1 MTKRYRIIAFLLLIT
16 TILLNVGPLAVYSI
30 IGLIEANLVVEKVA
44 LSCTIFVVLILS
56 AVAWVNKTT
65 MRSRVWVIILGL
77 YFCLDYFIV
86 PLLII
91 AITQVLDEWIVS
103 PARKH
108 YKNKYI
114 INKEFDKRMPKGE

>member
-1 MTKRYRIIAFLLLIT
+1 MTKRYRLIAGLLLVA
-16 TILLNVGPLAVYSI
+16 TILLNVGPLATYSI
-30 IGLIEANLVVEKVA
+30 IGLIEANLITEKVA
-44 LSCTIFVVLILS
+44 LTCTIFVVLILS

-77 YFCLDYFIV
+77 YFCLDHFIT

-108 YKNKYI
+108 YKNKYT
-114 INKEFDKRMPKGE
+114 INKELDKRI

>member
-1 MTKRYRIIAFLLLIT
+1 MTKRYRLIAGLLLAA
-16 TILLNVGPLAVYSI
+16 TILLNVGPLAAYSA
-30 IGLIEANLVVEKVA
+30 IGLAQADLITEKVA
-44 LSCTIFVVLILS
+44 LTSTIFVVLILS

-77 YFCLDYFIV
+77 YFCLDHFIT

-114 INKEFDKRMPKGE
+114 INKELDKRL